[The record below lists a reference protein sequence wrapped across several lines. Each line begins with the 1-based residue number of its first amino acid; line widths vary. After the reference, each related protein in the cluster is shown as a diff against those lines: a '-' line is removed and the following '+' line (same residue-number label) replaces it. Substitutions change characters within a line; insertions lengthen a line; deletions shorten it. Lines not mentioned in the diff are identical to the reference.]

1 MAGGKG
7 REPANGKEGGVWQ
20 SIDMQIAALA
30 AMMVATGLSV
40 SVLLA
45 VRNREKG
52 LGRRG
57 DDVRIDRLPRVSA
70 ALTAAAALYFLCLAW
85 ADHQRWPDS
94 RTLTWLF
101 VANAF
106 AVGASAIKL
115 DVLFA
120 ADGNGEVIEE
130 AVE

>member
-57 DDVRIDRLPRVSA
+57 DDVR
-70 ALTAAAALYFLCLAW
+70 LTG
-85 ADHQRWPDS
+85 
-94 RTLTWLF
+94 T
-101 VANAF
+101 AF
-106 AVGASAIKL
+106 AGAGAEP
-115 DVLFA
+115 A
-120 ADGNGEVIEE
+120 P
-130 AVE
+130 